1 MELDGDSHFNFV
13 NVHLTYFFENDFL
26 LPTFEHVEIELFFKK
41 NQLTFITKNL
51 MIQCI
56 QGKNVLSFAQI
67 LEGIAIF
74 HPLHIYHGCHLFDV
88 PSSIV

>member
-1 MELDGDSHFNFV
+1 
-13 NVHLTYFFENDFL
+13 
-26 LPTFEHVEIELFFKK
+26 
-41 NQLTFITKNL
+41 

-74 HPLHIYHGCHLFDV
+74 HPLHIYRGCHLFDV